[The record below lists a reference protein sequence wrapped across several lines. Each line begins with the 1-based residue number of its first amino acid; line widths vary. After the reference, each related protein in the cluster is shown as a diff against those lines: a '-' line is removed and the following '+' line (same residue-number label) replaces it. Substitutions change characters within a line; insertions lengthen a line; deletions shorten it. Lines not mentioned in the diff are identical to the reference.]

1 MQATQSDDGA
11 RSNRVLAAS
20 DAGVMVHPVFGRGI
34 GFRWRH
40 LRASLRHGCS
50 VEHDRVES
58 HASNGKTGVVI
69 EDESDDVDDVEET
82 GNTVCTAID
91 NDWGDDRPNLLMH
104 PPCACPRCAP
114 DAVASS
120 DERSWLQVYGRT
132 QRIRV
137 EPAKLGETGHTLLG

>member
-1 MQATQSDDGA
+1 VA
-11 RSNRVLAAS
+11 
-20 DAGVMVHPVFGRGI
+20 
-34 GFRWRH
+34 
-40 LRASLRHGCS
+40 
-50 VEHDRVES
+50 
-58 HASNGKTGVVI
+58 NGKTDVVT
-69 EDESDDVDDVEET
+69 EDQSGDVDGVKEM

-91 NDWGDDRPNLLMH
+91 NDWGDDRPNMLMH

>member
-1 MQATQSDDGA
+1 MQATQSDDRA
-11 RSNRVLAAS
+11 RSNRVSAAL
-20 DAGVMVHPVFGRGI
+20 DAGVMVHPVFGRGV

-40 LRASLRHGCS
+40 LWASLRHGCS
-50 VEHDRVES
+50 VEHDWVES
-58 HASNGKTGVVI
+58 HVANGKTDVVT
-69 EDESDDVDDVEET
+69 EDQSGDVDGVKEM

-91 NDWGDDRPNLLMH
+91 NDWGDDRPNMLMH

-132 QRIRV
+132 QRMLV
-137 EPAKLGETGHTLLG
+137 EPAELGETGHTLLG